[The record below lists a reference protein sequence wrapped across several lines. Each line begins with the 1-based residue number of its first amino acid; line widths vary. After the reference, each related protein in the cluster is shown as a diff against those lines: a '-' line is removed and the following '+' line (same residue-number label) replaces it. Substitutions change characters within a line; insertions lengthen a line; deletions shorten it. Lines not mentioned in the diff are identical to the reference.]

1 MFHIKKRRH
10 KPLYKQFVR
19 LRKNVQ
25 DRRILRIKRTAI
37 PNRNSY
43 YKTLIIKFKK
53 RKWKG
58 FVKYF
63 KKILKYLKISF
74 RMYDLRLYHIQ
85 RFNNYFKKKFTNKL
99 QVKKSI
105 SLFYGNLLEKYLK
118 TQINAALKKAI
129 YSRKNFGNI
138 NFFFVKILES
148 RLDTVLYRSFFTL
161 SMRSARQLI
170 THGHVL
176 VNKHVI
182 KINSFILKKG
192 DLIEINPKYHKLIK
206 KNIDYLFIWPI
217 PPKYL
222 FINFRTFQI
231 IFHGNMEDT
240 NLSTQFLFYTNI
252 NTLLKYYR

>member
-1 MFHIKKRRH
+1 MFHIKKRRY

-25 DRRILRIKRTAI
+25 NRRILRIKRKSI
-37 PNRNSY
+37 PNSNY
-43 YKTLIIKFKK
+43 YNKTLIVKFKK

-58 FVKYF
+58 FVNYLE
-63 KKILKYLKISF
+63 KILKYRKRSF
-74 RMYDLRLYHIQ
+74 RMYDFRLYHIQ
-85 RFNNYFKKKFTNKL
+85 RFNNYFNKKFANKL
-99 QVKKSI
+99 KVKKSI

-118 TQINAALKKAI
+118 KQVNIALKKAI

-138 NFFFVKILES
+138 NFFFIKILES
-148 RLDTVLYRSFFTL
+148 RLDTILYRSFFTL
-161 SMRSARQLI
+161 SIKNARQLI
-170 THGHVL
+170 THGHVF
-176 VNKHVI
+176 VNKNVI
-182 KINSFILKKG
+182 RTNSLILKKG

-231 IFHGNMEDT
+231 IFHGYLEDT
-240 NLSTQFLFYTNI
+240 NISTQFPFYLDI